1 MQINPPN
8 NLPIVSGL
16 PSQTQSPA
24 RVPKPAVAQTPVQGA
39 PASERIGEVT
49 TYQPRRR
56 APLFA
61 QAMAE
66 QHLPHNSQQALRTY
80 RDVATGGEDAELVGR
95 LSVKV

>member
-8 NLPIVSGL
+8 TLPIVSGL
-16 PSQTQSPA
+16 PGQTQAPARPPKSPA
-24 RVPKPAVAQTPVQGA
+24 AQAQVQGA
-39 PASERIGEVT
+39 PVTERIGEVT

-56 APLFA
+56 APLFT

-66 QHLPHNSQQALRTY
+66 QNLPHHSQQALRTY
-80 RDVATGGEDAELVGR
+80 RDVATGGEDAELVER

>member
-8 NLPIVSGL
+8 TLPIISGL
-16 PSQTQSPA
+16 PGQAQAPA
-24 RVPKPAVAQTPVQGA
+24 RPPKPPAAQVPVQGA
-39 PASERIGEVT
+39 PITERTGEVT
-49 TYQPRRR
+49 TYQPGRR

-66 QHLPHNSQQALRTY
+66 QHLPHRSQQALRTY
-80 RDVATGGEDAELVGR
+80 RDVATGADEAELVGR

>member
-16 PSQTQSPA
+16 PAQAQAPA
-24 RVPKPAVAQTPVQGA
+24 RPPKPPAAQVQGA
-39 PASERIGEVT
+39 PATERIGEVT

-56 APLFA
+56 APLFT

-66 QHLPHNSQQALRTY
+66 QNLPHHSQQALRTY
-80 RDVATGGEDAELVGR
+80 RDVASGGEDAELVGR